1 VLKRRD
7 RSTRTAFLQNLC
19 GTSFLAKG
27 FNNVCHFCK
36 KKFENLEHYIF
47 DCPSIATERTHFLNE
62 ISQYMQKLNPNL
74 ETLWVKSR
82 SEKNRKNIC
91 SILFGGNY
99 VVQNDGV
106 FVLFRKSHRSK
117 SHQTDHT
124 VVMTAEFLGRLGERA
139 EQESGR

>member
-1 VLKRRD
+1 MY
-7 RSTRTAFLQNLC
+7 
-19 GTSFLAKG
+19 AKTKPQSG
-27 FNNVCHFCK
+27 
-36 KKFENLEHYIF
+36 
-47 DCPSIATERTHFLNE
+47 
-62 ISQYMQKLNPNL
+62 NPL
-74 ETLWVKSR
+74 GEKQVG
-82 SEKNRKNIC
+82 KNRKNIC

-117 SHQTDHT
+117 SHQTDRT